1 MLKITA
7 EEIHFIIYQYLHESG
22 KHSASVTVGFE
33 HSSFV
38 FAQEANMHNN
48 RFNDYRIP
56 SGMLVVFL
64 EKALTL
70 IHMETHLDDVSTV
83 LSANSQR

>member
-22 KHSASVTVGFE
+22 KTLAAISIGFE

-38 FAQEANMHNN
+38 FA
-48 RFNDYRIP
+48 
-56 SGMLVVFL
+56 
-64 EKALTL
+64 
-70 IHMETHLDDVSTV
+70 
-83 LSANSQR
+83 

>member
-1 MLKITA
+1 MSQVSREPTPEA
-7 EEIHFIIYQYLHESG
+7 N
-22 KHSASVTVGFE
+22 SASVGFE

-38 FAQEANMHNN
+38 FAQEANMHEN

-70 IHMETHLDDVSTV
+70 IHMETHLDDVSAFIK
-83 LSANSQR
+83 LRPSL